1 VIEAGREYQKI
12 AHKAGLTTAQM
23 AIAWACSRWYMGSAI
38 IGATTLEQLKENIK
52 AASVQLSQ
60 ETLDAIEAVH
70 LVRRNP
76 QCLD

>member
-1 VIEAGREYQKI
+1 VVEAGREYQKI
-12 AHKAGLTTAQM
+12 AKQAGLTTAQL
-23 AIAWACSRWYMGSAI
+23 AIAWACSRWYMGSVI
-38 IGATTLEQLKENIK
+38 IGATTLQQLKENIE
-52 AASVQLSQ
+52 ASNIVLSQ

>member
-1 VIEAGREYQKI
+1 
-12 AHKAGLTTAQM
+12 
-23 AIAWACSRWYMGSAI
+23 MGSAI
-38 IGATTLEQLKENIK
+38 IGATTLEQLKENIE
-52 AASVQLSQ
+52 AASIQLSQ